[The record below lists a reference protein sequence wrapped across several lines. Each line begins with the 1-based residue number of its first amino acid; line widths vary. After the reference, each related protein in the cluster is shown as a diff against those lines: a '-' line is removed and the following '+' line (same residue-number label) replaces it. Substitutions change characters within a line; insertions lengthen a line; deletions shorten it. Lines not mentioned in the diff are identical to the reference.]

1 MLLLLN
7 SDYDQNASGS
17 IVGDKRQWYIQY
29 NVVDSTVTI
38 RTTCVDVSSSV
49 YENTTV
55 ETPVHSLC
63 FVLYENIE
71 D

>member
-29 NVVDSTVTI
+29 NVVDVKM
-38 RTTCVDVSSSV
+38 
-49 YENTTV
+49 
-55 ETPVHSLC
+55 
-63 FVLYENIE
+63 
-71 D
+71 